1 MNYEKQALLFKALSD
16 SSRLQ
21 IVDMLSCGEMCAC
34 EILEHFKVTQPTLS
48 HHMRVLCDVNIVKAR
63 KQGLW
68 MYYSLNGYYLKEFM
82 GFMQN
87 IISNKD
93 NCICKKENNKSSI
106 GGK

>member
-1 MNYEKQALLFKALSD
+1 MDYEKQALLFKALSD

-48 HHMRVLCDVNIVKAR
+48 HHMRVLCDANIVKAR

-68 MYYSLNGYYLKEFM
+68 MYYSLNEDYMKVFI
-82 GFMQN
+82 GFMQS